1 MRLTQLGFLRQ
12 NAADNGG
19 GRHGQCARSGKRP
32 VKRRAHCHQNAH
44 NREHGNDDLQTT
56 QAEYEAAHGFE
67 FGQGEFETDA
77 EHQEHNADFA
87 QIVGSVALRNQFE
100 HTRTGNKTDQK
111 ITEHGRNV
119 EFATA
124 DNRNNGNQQDNDN
137 GTEGEF
143 VHRVGGLSLKVAIV
157 I

>member
-32 VKRRAHCHQNAH
+32 VKRRAHRHQNAH
-44 NREHGNDDLQTT
+44 NREHGNDDLQTAQT
-56 QAEYEAAHGFE
+56 EYEAAHSLEFRQGKFE
-67 FGQGEFETDA
+67 ADA
-77 EHQEHNADFA
+77 EHQKHNADFA

-119 EFATA
+119 EFAAA
-124 DNRNNGNQQDNDN
+124 DNRNNGNQQNNDN
-137 GTEGEF
+137 VSKGKF
-143 VHRVGGLSLKVAIV
+143 VHRVGGLSLKVNIV